1 MGADFLCFICGGPDF
16 SIIYNNDKSIENDA
30 YYKKI
35 CNHLN
40 NLVFLTLDNKVI
52 KLCGG
57 RDGYYDYKDNKDN
70 KYSNLFPHMR
80 DYLSKNNNTLFKCG
94 IFCHAKCYNFVT
106 KQYGINL
113 TYSKLPQMQVL
124 FDEGIAMMMPEVNL
138 PKYGKIQ
145 KYWDQY
151 FDQDNEL
158 IKNGD
163 LYLLDLDD
171 KQTQKQIKSNL
182 KYFGIDDIVIDVD
195 SPQIPAK
202 YFERCMIKIGQN
214 KKFWKNVK
222 DNWEELKDEVLIV
235 KFSLKEK
242 LLKSKSKKTQVDKL
256 KKFINSIPSAT
267 ESSNNALFIVDVMFD
282 DSNKIIEFTFACSP
296 KMKKVL
302 GKKFF

>member
-1 MGADFLCFICGGPDF
+1 MGADFLCFICGGPEF
-16 SIIYNNDKSIENDA
+16 SNIHSDDKSIENDT

-35 CNHLN
+35 CDHLD

-57 RDGYYDYKDNKDN
+57 SDGYYDCKGNKN
-70 KYSNLFPHMR
+70 KYSYFFPHMR
-80 DYLSKNNNTLFKCG
+80 NYLSKHHNTFFNCG
-94 IFCHAKCYNFVT
+94 IFCHAKCHNFVT
-106 KQYGINL
+106 EQYDINL

-124 FDEGIAMMMPEVNL
+124 FDSGIAMTIPEVNI
-138 PKYGKIQ
+138 PKYGKIE
-145 KYWDQY
+145 KYWNQY
-151 FDQDNEL
+151 FDQDHEL

-171 KQTQKQIKSNL
+171 KRTQKQIKSNL
-182 KYFGIDDIVIDVD
+182 KCFGIDDIVIDVD
-195 SPQIPAK
+195 SPQIPAQ

-214 KKFWKNVK
+214 KKLWENVK
-222 DNWEELKDEVLIV
+222 DNWEELNDDVLIV

-242 LLKSKSKKTQVDKL
+242 LLRSKAKKAQVDKL

-267 ESSNNALFIVDVMFD
+267 ESSDKALFIVDVMFD
-282 DSNKIIEFTFACSP
+282 DSNERIEFTFACSP

-302 GKKFF
+302 EKKFF